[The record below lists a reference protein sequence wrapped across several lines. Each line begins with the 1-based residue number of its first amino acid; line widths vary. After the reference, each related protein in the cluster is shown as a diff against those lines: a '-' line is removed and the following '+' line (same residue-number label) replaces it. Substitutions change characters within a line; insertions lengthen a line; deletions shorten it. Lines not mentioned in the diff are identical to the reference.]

1 MENKYQDTSQKK
13 LVSKGKRTA
22 WIVTLVVFVAGV
34 SLAFAQNKVAPIIP
48 EVMNVFDI
56 SMASAGWLSSVFS
69 VVALFTSLPAAFI
82 LARLGPRK
90 CGIIALVCAV
100 IGCFIGIFAGSI
112 EVLMVSRI
120 IEGIGVGIISV
131 VAPALISMWF
141 PAQKR
146 GLPMGVWGAWQM
158 AAQSLTFFVGDR
170 LTMMFGWQGLW
181 YLSMV
186 ILAISLVL
194 YILQVKS
201 PPASY
206 NHADIEN
213 RSYSMR
219 EGLKVP
225 SVWFVGLST
234 MCFTFACFGFA
245 NWIASYWVDTFGWTV
260 AEANGYVSF
269 IYFIEI
275 FLAILVGLCLNYVKN
290 RKRIAQIAYLLY
302 AVILFFCFRMEDP
315 SLIILF
321 CVVYALVEGAIPTA
335 FWTLIAQTVPKPE
348 LAGISIGVLGMLQ
361 NLGMLL
367 GPPITGFTIEHF
379 GWNLGSMP
387 MVAASILGLILF
399 CFAKIYPVPVPARN
413 DHEAE
418 QDDRANVFTL
428 KEDHDG

>member
-201 PPASY
+201 PPAS
-206 NHADIEN
+206 
-213 RSYSMR
+213 
-219 EGLKVP
+219 
-225 SVWFVGLST
+225 
-234 MCFTFACFGFA
+234 
-245 NWIASYWVDTFGWTV
+245 
-260 AEANGYVSF
+260 
-269 IYFIEI
+269 
-275 FLAILVGLCLNYVKN
+275 
-290 RKRIAQIAYLLY
+290 
-302 AVILFFCFRMEDP
+302 
-315 SLIILF
+315 
-321 CVVYALVEGAIPTA
+321 
-335 FWTLIAQTVPKPE
+335 
-348 LAGISIGVLGMLQ
+348 
-361 NLGMLL
+361 
-367 GPPITGFTIEHF
+367 
-379 GWNLGSMP
+379 
-387 MVAASILGLILF
+387 
-399 CFAKIYPVPVPARN
+399 
-413 DHEAE
+413 
-418 QDDRANVFTL
+418 
-428 KEDHDG
+428 